1 MAQKQTQQPVRLST
15 RFTTWSDFM
24 RSLTDLNYDGQQQ
37 YTVNKVTL
45 NGEDITER
53 YRMQSAMSHSQNL

>member
-1 MAQKQTQQPVRLST
+1 
-15 RFTTWSDFM
+15 M

-37 YTVNKVTL
+37 YKVNKVTL